1 MAKIVIEN
9 LKYRYPETK
18 ELALDNIF
26 LTISPGEFIGVIGR
40 NEAGKSTLCQAIVGL
55 VPNFYKGAY
64 GGSVF
69 IDDLS
74 VKKAGVHEIC
84 KKVGLVFQ
92 NPFNQI
98 TGSKLTVYEEIA
110 FGLENMGIPKVEM
123 VRRIEEAMDLLDIS
137 WLKNRSPFE
146 LSGGQMQ
153 RMAIAS
159 IIAMKPEI
167 IILDEPTSQLDPE
180 GSEEVF
186 SAVQKLSKKGITIIM
201 VEHKIEKLAAYSD
214 RVVLMDKGKVIDVDT
229 PERLFSRDD
238 LSTYGVEPPVY
249 TKIFKGLGIKN
260 PETSLYPVTLEEAK
274 NLLTPVVER
283 GVSLH
288 GDTSNQ

>member
-1 MAKIVIEN
+1 MARIVIEN
-9 LKYRYPETK
+9 LKYRYPETTD
-18 ELALDNIF
+18 LALDNIS
-26 LTISPGEFIGVIGR
+26 LTILPGEFIGIVGR
-40 NEAGKSTLCQAIVGL
+40 NGAGKSTLCQAIVGL

-64 GGSVF
+64 GGRVLV
-69 IDDLS
+69 DDLE
-74 VKKAGVHEIC
+74 VKKAGVHEVC

-110 FGLENMGIPKVEM
+110 FGLENMGIPKGEM
-123 VRRIEEAMDLLDIS
+123 IVRIEEAMDLLDIG

-159 IIAMKPEI
+159 IIAMKPEV

-180 GSEEVF
+180 GSEEVL

-214 RVVLMDKGKVIDVDT
+214 RVVLMDEGKVIAVDT
-229 PERLFSRDD
+229 PQRLFSRED

-249 TKIFKGLGIKN
+249 TKIFKGLGIKD
-260 PETSLYPVTLEEAK
+260 PKTSLYPVTLEEAEE
-274 NLLTPVVER
+274 LLTPVEER
-283 GVSLH
+283 GGSSH
-288 GDTSNQ
+288 DDA

>member
-1 MAKIVIEN
+1 MVKIVIEN
-9 LKYRYPETK
+9 LKYRYPETTN
-18 ELALDNIF
+18 LALDNIS
-26 LTISPGEFIGVIGR
+26 LTILPGELLGIVGRIG
-40 NEAGKSTLCQAIVGL
+40 AGKSTLCQAIVGL

-64 GGSVF
+64 GGRVLV
-69 IDDLS
+69 DDLE
-74 VKKAGVHEIC
+74 VKKAGVHEVC

-110 FGLENMGIPKVEM
+110 FGLENMGIPKGEM
-123 VRRIEEAMDLLDIS
+123 IVRIEEAMDILDIG

-201 VEHKIEKLAAYSD
+201 VEHKIEKLATYSD
-214 RVVLMDKGKVIDVDT
+214 RVVLMNEGKVIAVDT
-229 PERLFSRDD
+229 PQRLFSREDI
-238 LSTYGVEPPVY
+238 STYGVEPPMY
-249 TKIFKGLGIKN
+249 TKIFKGLGIKY
-260 PETSLYPVTLEEAK
+260 PKTSLYPVTLEEAK
-274 NLLTPVVER
+274 ELLTPVEER
-283 GVSLH
+283 GGSLH
-288 GDTSNQ
+288 GDA